1 MIIADQHSKD
11 PAKPGDRRTEKK
23 NRAPVEQGDAR
34 SANPQQD
41 DKAGERERK
50 PTGRDTHYEPPKS

>member
-1 MIIADQHSKD
+1 MIIADQHDKG
-11 PAKPGDRRTEKK
+11 PAKPGDRRKEKK
-23 NRAPVEQGDAR
+23 DRAPAEAGHSR

-50 PTGRDTHYEPPKS
+50 PEGRDTHYEPSK